1 MTRIRKR
8 SRSSSEEED
17 PDFAPDGRR
26 GTDVVARRWTQ
37 TDGFRGVTHHIRT
50 NRFEA
55 HLWEGGKQLYLGG
68 YDTPQLAAL
77 AFDVAAVRFRGER
90 AETNFDVSWY
100 APYLEEILSH
110 KPEIIVA
117 GLRRH
122 SKGESIQSSMFKGV
136 TRHQKGR
143 WEARIG
149 QTAGRKYQYLGL
161 HDSEIEAARA
171 YDKAAIDRNGLSAV
185 TNFHLSCYLDDLS
198 EEQVLQAKS
207 EGLLTDEDIS
217 KELTYRSGCDP
228 SQEAGDDGSLI
239 PLQQLQLTNNIS
251 YQGLNA
257 VATESIHV
265 QAHDEQDPKLPLQ
278 LSPSRRAT
286 TVSSEDALASVL
298 YDAISKGE
306 GNLLS
311 PQTVVPSRTV
321 PKAPTGAST
330 TKPAKPMA
338 GQFPHFLAEPGF
350 LEDEEAQ
357 GMDLRSFLDTATQAA
372 WDKSLQ
378 SVMQLSPTALAGLSI
393 DGIGSCDDEQ
403 HTLVR
408 QLFS

>member
-26 GTDVVARRWTQ
+26 GNDAVARRWTQ

-90 AETNFDVSWY
+90 AETNFDAAWY

-122 SKGESIQSSMFKGV
+122 SKGESVQSSMFKGV

-198 EEQVLQAKS
+198 DEQVIEAKR
-207 EGLLTDEDIS
+207 EGLLSDEDIS
-217 KELTYRSGCDP
+217 KELMYINGCDP
-228 SQEAGDDGSLI
+228 SQGGVDDGNLVA
-239 PLQQLQLTNNIS
+239 LEHLHLTNTM
-251 YQGLNA
+251 
-257 VATESIHV
+257 ATESAQVHS
-265 QAHDEQDPKLPLQ
+265 QAQDEEQDPKLPLQ
-278 LSPSRRAT
+278 LSSSRRAT
-286 TVSSEDALASVL
+286 TVSTEDALASVL
-298 YDAISKGE
+298 YDAISAKGE

-311 PQTVVPSRTV
+311 PQTVIPSRMV

-330 TKPAKPMA
+330 TKPAKPTA

-350 LEDEEAQ
+350 LEDEEQQ

-378 SVMQLSPTALAGLSI
+378 SVMQLSPTALAGLSM
-393 DGIGSCDDEQ
+393 DGIGSCDEQ